1 MTRPE
6 ERLEALTQTVE
17 LLAAMQQENER
28 RMGQMMDAINRL
40 TNIAAASR
48 RAPGSFSRHVSLLL
62 CFG

>member
-1 MTRPE
+1 MTSE

-40 TNIAAASR
+40 TNIAAAHEERLDPS
-48 RAPGSFSRHVSLLL
+48 HDT
-62 CFG
+62 